1 MALPSSITVN
11 VGTPA
16 ADVVFSDKHLG
27 PSGREAIY
35 FGPSPDGDIAGRV
48 KQRFSHDSSGNG
60 TVRSLHQ
67 VVLPRKDASGKYV
80 QPITVNLTV
89 VRQSNVPIAE
99 IVRAIEI
106 SQESGIIADVRA
118 AIAGAIL

>member
-11 VGTPA
+11 VGSPA

-27 PSGREAIY
+27 PTGREAIY
-35 FGPSPDGDIAGRV
+35 YAPSPDGDIAGRV
-48 KQRFSHDSSGNG
+48 KARVSHDSSGNG
-60 TVRSLHQ
+60 TIRSLHQ
-67 VVLPRKDASGKYV
+67 ITLPRQDGSGKYV

-99 IVRAIEI
+99 IVRALEI
-106 SQESGIIADVRA
+106 SQEMGSNTDFRA
-118 AIAGAIL
+118 AIAGAVL